1 MSMSL
6 LDVFAILLMTVGPL
20 KATVVFAS
28 AMHDVDPAIRRG
40 VARRTVLVAGG
51 ILLLFAF
58 LGHPIL
64 QAFHVTLPALKLAGG
79 LILLL
84 FALELVA
91 SARVRNPAVGDDESP
106 LTLAISPLAMP
117 LVATPQGIVAV
128 VAIAAA
134 ADGPVGVLEV
144 ALCIVVIMA
153 IDFVCLLNAERIL
166 ARIGQ
171 SGLMVIARIAGLLL
185 AAMAMQLA
193 ISAGYDLGL
202 VDRPG
207 DGPG

>member
-6 LDVFAILLMTVGPL
+6 LDIFAILLMTVGPL
-20 KATVVFAS
+20 KATVVFAG
-28 AMHDVDPAIRRG
+28 AMYDVDTETRRA

-58 LGHPIL
+58 LGQPIL
-64 QAFHVTLPALKLAGG
+64 NAFHVTLPALKLAGG

-91 SARVRNPAVGDDESP
+91 SARVRNPAVGGKASP

-134 ADGPVGVLEV
+134 ADGMGGVLAV

-153 IDFVCLLNAERIL
+153 IDYACLLNAERIL

-202 VDRPG
+202 IERP
-207 DGPG
+207 DAGPG